1 MSLMTDIL
9 GAVSRNPGGTVSELA
24 DTLETAEKRVRDNL
38 IHARNRELVTM
49 RKDDVTSLPGY
60 TLTTAG
66 KEFLAKST
74 TEAETPEPEYDPD
87 SVSFDAKKRAD
98 ANQRRAED
106 AEKDA
111 MTLMGIIADIRK
123 AIGDPTGKI
132 MLGDL
137 AKAVEER
144 TASAVSPA
152 QFNGFAPNKLP
163 PILISCV
170 AKLWPGSEGMFWE
183 SFLEKMPARID
194 EIKEALSAEE
204 SLRRQIDAVAAALPG
219 TDYMD
224 PPDGGSPSLAEQVAR
239 MRADLATERQARMA
253 LQEQMNADPGVDVKD
268 AAVGYLVKAPK
279 RKPRLLTKP
288 ESAVSAAMAAARNG
302 SGRGEVFALVP
313 VGRAVRGAEWKDA
326 E

>member
-38 IHARNRELVTM
+38 IHARNRDLVTM
-49 RKDDVTSLPGY
+49 RKDDVTNLPGY

-74 TEAETPEPEYDPD
+74 TEVETPEPEYDPD

-111 MTLMGIIADIRK
+111 MTLIGIIADIRK

-144 TASAVSPA
+144 TTSAVSPA
-152 QFNGFAPNKLP
+152 QFNGFDPGKLP

-183 SFLEKMPARID
+183 SFLEKIPARID
-194 EIKEALSAEE
+194 EIKNEATRTAEFHAE
-204 SLRRQIDAVAAALPG
+204 LDRHRAA
-219 TDYMD
+219 TTN
-224 PPDGGSPSLAEQVAR
+224 LASE
-239 MRADLATERQARMA
+239 LATERQARQA
-253 LQEQMNADPGVDVKD
+253 LQEQMDADPGIDIKD
-268 AAVGYLVKAPK
+268 AAVGYVMLASK
-279 RKPRLLTKP
+279 RKPRRLAKP
-288 ESAVSAAMAAARNG
+288 ENARESALSAIRAGAQRA
-302 SGRGEVFALVP
+302 EVFALVP
-313 VGRAVRGAEWKDA
+313 VGKAVRGAQWKDA

>member
-1 MSLMTDIL
+1 MSLITDIL
-9 GAVSRNPGGTVSELA
+9 GAVLRNPGGTVSELA

-49 RKDDVTSLPGY
+49 RKDDVTNLPGY

-74 TEAETPEPEYDPD
+74 TEVETPEPEYDPD
-87 SVSFDAKKRAD
+87 SVSFDTNKRAD

-111 MTLMGIIADIRK
+111 MTLLGIIADIRK
-123 AIGDPTGKI
+123 AIGDPEGKI

-137 AKAVEER
+137 AKHISEIYKLGEAHKLACMSWEKSMMQAVGEDGVSSVVAAIEKIKNEATR
-144 TASAVSPA
+144 TAEFHAELDRHRA
-152 QFNGFAPNKLP
+152 ATTNLA
-163 PILISCV
+163 
-170 AKLWPGSEGMFWE
+170 SE
-183 SFLEKMPARID
+183 
-194 EIKEALSAEE
+194 
-204 SLRRQIDAVAAALPG
+204 
-219 TDYMD
+219 
-224 PPDGGSPSLAEQVAR
+224 
-239 MRADLATERQARMA
+239 LATERQARMA
-253 LQEQMNADPGVDVKD
+253 LQEQMNADPGIDVKD

-313 VGRAVRGAEWKDA
+313 VGRAVRGAEWRDA

>member
-49 RKDDVTSLPGY
+49 RKDDVTNLPGY

-137 AKAVEER
+137 ASEIEKIKNEATR
-144 TASAVSPA
+144 TAEFHAELDRHRA
-152 QFNGFAPNKLP
+152 ATTNLA
-163 PILISCV
+163 
-170 AKLWPGSEGMFWE
+170 SE
-183 SFLEKMPARID
+183 
-194 EIKEALSAEE
+194 
-204 SLRRQIDAVAAALPG
+204 
-219 TDYMD
+219 
-224 PPDGGSPSLAEQVAR
+224 
-239 MRADLATERQARMA
+239 LATERQARMA

>member
-49 RKDDVTSLPGY
+49 RKDDVTNLPGY

-98 ANQRRAED
+98 ANLRRAED

-111 MTLMGIIADIRK
+111 MTLIGIIADIRK
-123 AIGDPTGKI
+123 AIGDPEWKI

-137 AKAVEER
+137 AKSIEDR
-144 TASAVSPA
+144 ISSAVSPA
-152 QFNGFAPNKLP
+152 QFNGFDPAKLP

-170 AKLWPGSEGMFWE
+170 AKLFPGTDGMFWE
-183 SFLEKMPARID
+183 TFIDKMPQRID
-194 EIKEALSAEE
+194 LLK
-204 SLRRQIDAVAAALPG
+204 
-219 TDYMD
+219 
-224 PPDGGSPSLAEQVAR
+224 
-239 MRADLATERQARMA
+239 ADLATERQARMA
-253 LQEQMNADPGVDVKD
+253 LQEQMDDDPGIDVKD

-313 VGRAVRGAEWKDA
+313 VGRAVRGAEWRDA